1 MFKHKKHLFFDLD
14 HTLWDFD
21 ANAYDC
27 LSEIHESFGLG
38 ANDIAL
44 EDLYQTFTR
53 INKELWTKL
62 ELNEI
67 EHDAI
72 RKFRFKNSLE
82 ALGLVAGT
90 KMSEAMNR
98 AFLDLL
104 PTKKKL
110 IDGCME
116 VLETLKPKYQLHIL
130 SNGFHKI
137 QKKKLANSGIQSY
150 FTKVITN
157 DIADSRKPDAG
168 IFEFALKKTHA
179 RSEDSLMIG
188 DSHLADIMGAKNMGW
203 DTVHFDQKD
212 NPEELLSTIKI
223 TKLSQLL
230 QYF

>member
-1 MFKHKKHLFFDLD
+1 LFKHKKHLFFDLD

-21 ANAYDC
+21 ANAFDC
-27 LSEIHESFGLG
+27 LKEIHEDFGLG

-44 EDLYQTFTR
+44 TDFHQTFSR

-62 ELNEI
+62 ELKQI
-67 EHDAI
+67 EHDDI
-72 RKFRFKNSLE
+72 RSIRFKNALE
-82 ALGLVAGT
+82 ELGLIMGR

-104 PTKKKL
+104 PYKKKL
-110 IDGCME
+110 VEDCVE
-116 VLETLKPKYQLHIL
+116 VLETLKPNYQLHIL

-137 QKKKLANSGIQSY
+137 QKNKLANSGIHKY

-157 DIADSRKPDAG
+157 DIAGFRKPEAG

-179 RSEDSLMIG
+179 RPEDSLMIG
-188 DSHLADIMGAKNMGW
+188 DSHLADIIGAKNVGW
-203 DTVHFDQKD
+203 DTIHFDQEN
-212 NPEELLSTIKI
+212 NPKELLSTIKI

-230 QYF
+230 PLF